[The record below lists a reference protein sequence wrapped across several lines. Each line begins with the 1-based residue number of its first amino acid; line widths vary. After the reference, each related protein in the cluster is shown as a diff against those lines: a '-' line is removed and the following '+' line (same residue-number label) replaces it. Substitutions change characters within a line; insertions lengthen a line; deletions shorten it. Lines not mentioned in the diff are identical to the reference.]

1 MQQCRLRSAE
11 YPAELNN
18 HFLPLV
24 IHFNRADCSHCQ
36 SYSVS
41 VGQNLEGL
49 SWARDSVESI
59 LCNSLE
65 VFWGQSTGWGLFH
78 FTQSQELPQF
88 TSLSGLVWISFRAVR
103 LLLWQLNTL
112 GVTIPALLVEVASP
126 FLISLLVAQC
136 YFLIL
141 LAISQS
147 QTCPDSGR
155 KNETPP
161 LDGRVARLQ
170 KKMWDKKYFCR
181 QSITA
186 VWKIMP
192 SDLQFCLEFASLLV
206 LLPKS
211 FVRLAFMISFS
222 LSCLICELG

>member
-65 VFWGQSTGWGLFH
+65 VVLGLEH
-78 FTQSQELPQF
+78 RM
-88 TSLSGLVWISFRAVR
+88 GA
-103 LLLWQLNTL
+103 
-112 GVTIPALLVEVASP
+112 
-126 FLISLLVAQC
+126 
-136 YFLIL
+136 
-141 LAISQS
+141 
-147 QTCPDSGR
+147 
-155 KNETPP
+155 
-161 LDGRVARLQ
+161 
-170 KKMWDKKYFCR
+170 
-181 QSITA
+181 
-186 VWKIMP
+186 
-192 SDLQFCLEFASLLV
+192 
-206 LLPKS
+206 
-211 FVRLAFMISFS
+211 FS
-222 LSCLICELG
+222 LHVVSRASIVHLSEWVSLDFF